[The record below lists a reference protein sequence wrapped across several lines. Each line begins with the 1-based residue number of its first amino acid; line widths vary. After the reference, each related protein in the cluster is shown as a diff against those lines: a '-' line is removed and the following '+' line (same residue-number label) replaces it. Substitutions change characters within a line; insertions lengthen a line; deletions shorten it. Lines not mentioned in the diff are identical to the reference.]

1 MIASLLRSNIR
12 FKLVVSLLLIVVVMG
27 TLSLI
32 VGIRIINKNVIR
44 EATDSVRNSLA
55 ATTELYDEEV
65 QKRSRIVEYLAK
77 TAEIVKASSE
87 RNRPFLF
94 AKLAQIK
101 AEFGFDIVNVVNP
114 DGSILVRANNFD
126 AWGDS
131 VANYRYI
138 QWVMRNKKPA
148 AGTGVLGLEN
158 IRKEGK
164 DLAERTINHVV
175 PTPLARAR
183 ESQTLN
189 EALVMKAASPI
200 FENGEM
206 IGILYAAVL
215 LNNNDQFI
223 DRFKRL
229 VFKEE
234 RIDGREVGASTLFL
248 GDIRVTTNVVDTL
261 GKRAIGTQVS
271 EEVYKKVYEEGQTW
285 VGQAFVVAAWYISGY
300 SPLRDVDGR
309 ILGMLYVG
317 VLKEKF
323 DAALRTTT
331 LLFLLVIVVTVL
343 VALPLSLYLINAT
356 TKPVQRIIAAT
367 ADIARGDYH
376 PIAVLPRDDDDARKI
391 AAGFNAMVMAIEERD
406 RKIQD
411 QAERT
416 ILKSEKLA
424 SLGRLAS
431 GIAHEINNPLTGVL
445 TFSSLLLG
453 DLAGTKFEEDLKV
466 IRDETLRCRKIVRGI
481 LDFARENEPQKTA
494 AELNE
499 VIDETLAIFE
509 KNVTFHNVEIV
520 RAFAP
525 DLPPIQL
532 DISQF
537 KQVVSNLAVNAA
549 DAMPKGG
556 RLTLTTSWDRA
567 AGRVE
572 VRFADTGVGI
582 PPENLSR
589 LFEPFFTTK
598 DRGKGTGLGLAVVYG
613 IIKRHNGTIDVR
625 SKPGE
630 GTEFIIRLPLA

>member
-1 MIASLLRSNIR
+1 MIPSLLRSNIR

-65 QKRSRIVEYLAK
+65 QKRSRIVEYLTK
-77 TAEIVKASSE
+77 TAEIVRATAD
-87 RNRPFLF
+87 RDRPYLF

-126 AWGDS
+126 AWGDN

-148 AGTGVLGLEN
+148 AGTGILGLEN

-164 DLAERTINHVV
+164 DLAERTIIHVV
-175 PTPLARAR
+175 RTPLARAR
-183 ESQTLN
+183 ESQTLD

-271 EEVYKKVYEEGQTW
+271 EEVYRRVYEEGQTW
-285 VGQAFVVAAWYISGY
+285 VGQAFVVASWYISGY
-300 SPLRDVDGR
+300 SPLRDIDGR

-323 DAALRTTT
+323 DAALRNTT

-343 VALPLSLYLINAT
+343 IALPLSLYLINAT

-367 ADIARGDYH
+367 TDIARGDYH
-376 PIAVLPRDDDDARKI
+376 PITVLPHDDDDARKI
-391 AAGFNAMVMAIEERD
+391 AAGFNAMVTAIEERD

-494 AELNE
+494 ADLNE

-509 KNVTFHNVEIV
+509 KNVTFHNVEFV

-525 DLPPIQL
+525 DLPPVQL

-556 RLTLTTSWDRA
+556 RLTLTTALDPA
-567 AGRVE
+567 AGRVV

-582 PPENLSR
+582 PPENLGR